1 MIEDKWINI
10 DEAADYLGVKVTT
23 LRSWI
28 KKNTGIPAHK
38 VGKFWRFKCSELDE
52 WVKSNPDSDSGS
64 QNVVKENN
72 D

>member
-1 MIEDKWINI
+1 MRHRI
-10 DEAADYLGVKVTT
+10 DEAVDYLGVKVTT

-52 WVKSNPDSDSGS
+52 WIRADKASTDVEHGSDS
-64 QNVVKENN
+64 
-72 D
+72 